1 MDNRVKIGFVIGI
14 STLLAVAIIVIP
26 SFLPAENQVGSVDYV
41 KISVLVVNNTNGTLL
56 SPWGLSILVETN
68 DLTILFDSGP
78 NPFALENNS
87 ESLGIDW
94 GPACDMVVVSH
105 EHPDH
110 VSGLTYVSGLHE
122 NLTLY
127 TPLYESTMSWTSDF
141 SQIEVADTAEISTGI
156 SIIGRGLDGALDYN
170 EQALV
175 INVENL
181 GLVVLVGCSHPGVD
195 NIVSKVMDD
204 LNVGDIY
211 MVLGGFHMLNENQD
225 TISSTIDALIDM
237 GVQNIYP
244 IHCSGQNTIDY
255 VELNYPAN
263 YGDAA
268 VGFQI
273 VLNGT
278 ATVP

>member
-14 STLLAVAIIVIP
+14 SALLAVAIIVIP
-26 SFLPAENQVGSVDYV
+26 SLLPAENQVGSVDYV
-41 KISVLVVNNTNGTLL
+41 KISVLVVNNPNGTLL

-78 NPFALENNS
+78 NPFALETNS

-94 GPACDMVVVSH
+94 GLACDMAVVSH

-127 TPLYESTMSWTSDF
+127 TPLYESTMSWTSGF
-141 SQIEVADTAEISTGI
+141 SQIEVADTADISTGI
-156 SIIGRGLDGALDYN
+156 FIIGRGLDAALDYN

-204 LNVGDIY
+204 LNVDDIY
-211 MVLGGFHMLNENQD
+211 MVLGGFHMLYEDQD
-225 TISSTIDALIDM
+225 TISSTIDALVDI
-237 GVQNIYP
+237 GVQRIYP
-244 IHCSGQNTIDY
+244 IHCSGQDTIDY
-255 VELNYPAN
+255 VETNYPAN
-263 YGDAA
+263 FGDAA

-278 ATVP
+278 AAVP